1 MSFNAWYPTNPM
13 KNTAA
18 AGIPGAADVRGGE
31 TNTMRKLLALSMVAL
46 LALTLAI
53 AALGCGQKAEEA
65 PAATEMMTDSSAAMT
80 DSSAM
85 MSMDSTATH

>member
-1 MSFNAWYPTNPM
+1 
-13 KNTAA
+13 
-18 AGIPGAADVRGGE
+18 
-31 TNTMRKLLALSMVAL
+31 MRKLLALSMVAL

-65 PAATEMMTDSSAAMT
+65 PATEAPATETMMDSSAAMT

-85 MSMDSTATH
+85 MSTDSTAAH

>member
-1 MSFNAWYPTNPM
+1 
-13 KNTAA
+13 
-18 AGIPGAADVRGGE
+18 
-31 TNTMRKLLALSMVAL
+31 MVAL

-65 PAATEMMTDSSAAMT
+65 PATEAPATETMMDSSAAMT

-85 MSMDSTATH
+85 MSTDSTAAH

>member
-1 MSFNAWYPTNPM
+1 
-13 KNTAA
+13 
-18 AGIPGAADVRGGE
+18 
-31 TNTMRKLLALSMVAL
+31 MVAL

-65 PAATEMMTDSSAAMT
+65 PATTEAPATESMMDSSAAMT

-85 MSMDSTATH
+85 MSTDSTSAH

>member
-1 MSFNAWYPTNPM
+1 
-13 KNTAA
+13 
-18 AGIPGAADVRGGE
+18 
-31 TNTMRKLLALSMVAL
+31 MRKLLALSTVAL

-65 PAATEMMTDSSAAMT
+65 PAATETPAESMSDSSAAMT

-85 MSMDSTATH
+85 MSTDSTAH

>member
-1 MSFNAWYPTNPM
+1 
-13 KNTAA
+13 
-18 AGIPGAADVRGGE
+18 
-31 TNTMRKLLALSMVAL
+31 MRKFFALSMVAL

-65 PAATEMMTDSSAAMT
+65 PAATETPAETMA

-85 MSMDSTATH
+85 SDSSAMLSDSTAH